1 LLHPEKEPGEKIKK
15 DEVIA
20 CIYNLHGDV
29 VEEVKM
35 PVDGY
40 VWAYPFG
47 EALGTAT
54 GIQAV
59 HTGDYVAY
67 VFTSEKA

>member
-1 LLHPEKEPGEKIKK
+1 
-15 DEVIA
+15 
-20 CIYNLHGDV
+20 
-29 VEEVKM
+29 M